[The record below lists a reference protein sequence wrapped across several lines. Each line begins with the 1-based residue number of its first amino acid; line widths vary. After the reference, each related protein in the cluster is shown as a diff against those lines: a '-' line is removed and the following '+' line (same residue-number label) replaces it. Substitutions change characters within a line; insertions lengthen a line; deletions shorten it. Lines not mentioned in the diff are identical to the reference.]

1 MDDDIFLTEEGIQ
14 KIKEELK
21 ELKGPVRAEL
31 AVRLRSAIEMGDLSE
46 NADYIK
52 TKEDQGFVEGK
63 IQELEETLKR
73 AKVINQKNNLYNEVQ
88 IGSHVVVKE
97 EGYPEE
103 TIRIVGSKEANPD
116 LGKISYESPIGNALL
131 KHKVGDIVRVNTP
144 GGGINFK
151 IIDIKS

>member
-1 MDDDIFLTEEGIQ
+1 MYDPIFLTEEGIQ

-31 AVRLRSAIEMGDLSE
+31 AARLRSAIEMGDLSE

-52 TKEDQGFVEGK
+52 AKEDQGFIEGK

-73 AKVINQKNNLYNEVQ
+73 TKVIDQLNNSSDTVQ
-88 IGSHVVVKE
+88 IGSIVMVKE
-97 EGYPEE
+97 EGYKQEL
-103 TIRIVGSKEANPD
+103 IHIVGSKEANPD
-116 LGKISYESPIGNALL
+116 SGKLSYESPIGSALL
-131 KHKVGDIVRVNTP
+131 GHKISDIVRVKTP

-151 IIDIKS
+151 IIKIK